1 MFFDARRAKDEAAD
15 AESEENLKA
24 KEALLEQAEAL
35 LPIEDMDAV
44 KPRLR
49 AIQDQWDEIGRV
61 PSAHVGQVEGR
72 MRAVEDAVR
81 QAEEREWK
89 RSNPETRARA
99 EGMLGQLEEQL
110 DRLKA
115 DIEKAES
122 AGNSD
127 QVQSLRETL
136 ATKTA
141 WLDQIRSSME

>member
-1 MFFDARRAKDEAAD
+1 
-15 AESEENLKA
+15 
-24 KEALLEQAEAL
+24 
-35 LPIEDMDAV
+35 MDAV

-49 AIQDQWDEIGRV
+49 AIQDQWDEIGHV